1 MHPLPN
7 AYADLPRLQ
16 AFAAALKITI
26 EAANQAFAQYVPRDA
41 IEADMVEQIL
51 LARARITAATAR
63 VLAPDIAPHVAA
75 RIDRGINTT
84 TRELRALLERLE
96 FRQNRPTWN
105 LPQQYWRP
113 EPIRTVGPV
122 MDESVPDPQPA
133 QEYNPDPEP
142 AAPPPLKPQP
152 IMVTASRWTDTPA
165 QDGDA
170 LARFASMR
178 LTPDQKVDEA
188 WMIASREAG
197 QGAVNRKLRRAQER
211 QRAA

>member
-16 AFAAALKITI
+16 AVAATLKITI

-41 IEADMVEQIL
+41 IEADLVEQIL

-63 VLAPDIAPHVAA
+63 VLTPDIAAHVAA

-84 TRELRALLERLE
+84 ARELRVLLDRLE

-122 MDESVPDPQPA
+122 MEENVPPPQPV
-133 QEYNPDPEP
+133 QEYNPEPEP
-142 AAPPPLKPQP
+142 AAPPPLQPQP

-178 LTPDQKVDEA
+178 LTPDQKPEEA
-188 WMIASREAG
+188 WTTASREAG
-197 QGAVNRKLRRAQER
+197 QGALNRKLRRAQER